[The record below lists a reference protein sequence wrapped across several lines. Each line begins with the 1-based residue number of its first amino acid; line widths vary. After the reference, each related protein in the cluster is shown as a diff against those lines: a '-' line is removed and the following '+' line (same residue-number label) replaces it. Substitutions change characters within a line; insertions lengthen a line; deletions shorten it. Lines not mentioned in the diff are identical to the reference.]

1 MECIAMVT
9 FNAGSSLFMCAVL
22 ICIGLMSLAVVFAA
36 IFTSGRIS
44 NEESEIERDRSSD
57 PDYNPFNPLDHEQS
71 K

>member
-1 MECIAMVT
+1 MMT

-22 ICIGLMSLAVVFAA
+22 VCIGLLSLAVVFAA
-36 IFTSGRIS
+36 IFASGRIS
-44 NEESEIERDRSSD
+44 NEEDEIEHDRSYD